1 MLNVLKRA
9 VRVNK
14 KQEELEK
21 DTAAAIPQD
30 NDTKIALIQALIP
43 IGLEAVNELLQ
54 EEVNRLAGP
63 AYNRAKDKRSPGLVR
78 WGSQGGSVYLSDQK
92 VKIRVPRIRNKH
104 MNKEEELPAYKKLR
118 KPRNDD
124 RDLLS
129 KILYGISCRNY
140 EGAAKLVPEVFGL
153 SSSSISR
160 RLMQVSS
167 QKLKEFQERRLEQ
180 YDVTAIIVDG
190 KTFAKDQMI
199 VALGVDINGVKIPLG
214 FIQTSTENSRVC
226 GDFFRS
232 LIDRGLSYE
241 QGLLFVIDGSKGIR
255 KAIKEVFG
263 NYALVQR
270 CQWHKRENV
279 VSYLSKSKQDTM
291 RKKLQQAYEKPTYKE
306 AFEHIRTCRQELSV
320 LNQSA
325 VRSLDEGLEETL
337 TLHKL
342 NVFCELGISLKTT
355 NCIESLNSQISRYI
369 KRVTYWKNSNQ
380 KQRWM
385 AAALLEIESRLRRI
399 KGYKSLPL
407 LRSAIQKELKLKSAD
422 VA

>member
-1 MLNVLKRA
+1 MNNVLKRIG
-9 VRVNK
+9 RINK
-14 KQEELEK
+14 KSEELTK
-21 DTAAAIPQD
+21 DSVTGLLNE

-54 EEVNRLAGP
+54 TEVNRLVGP
-63 AYNRAKDKRSPGLVR
+63 SYSRDKRKRACGLVR
-78 WGSQGGSVYLSDQK
+78 WGNQGGSVYMSDQK
-92 VKIRVPRIRNKH
+92 VKIRVPRIRN
-104 MNKEEELPAYKKLR
+104 MNTNKEEELPTYKKLR
-118 KPRNDD
+118 KPNDD
-124 RDLLS
+124 DRGLLG

-140 EGAAKLVPEVFGL
+140 ERAVKLVPEVFGL

-160 RLMQVSS
+160 RLIQASA

-180 YDVTAIIVDG
+180 YDLTVIIVDG
-190 KTFAKDQMI
+190 KTFASDQMI

-226 GDFFRS
+226 GEFFRS

-255 KAIKEVFG
+255 KAIKKVFD

-270 CQWHKRENV
+270 CQWHKRENI
-279 VSYLSKSKQDTM
+279 VSYLPKSHQDSM
-291 RKKLQQAYEKPTYKE
+291 RKKLQKAYEKPAYKE
-306 AFEHIRTCRQELSV
+306 ALEEIRKCRQELSV

-325 VRSLDEGLEETL
+325 IRSLDEGLEETL

-342 NVFCELGISLKTT
+342 KLFCELGISLKTT

-369 KRVTYWKNSNQ
+369 KRITYWKNSNQ
-380 KQRWM
+380 KHRWL
-385 AAALLEIESRLRRI
+385 AAALLEIEPRLRRI
-399 KGYKSLPL
+399 KGYKSLPM
-407 LRSAIQKELKLKSAD
+407 LRNALQKELKLKCTN